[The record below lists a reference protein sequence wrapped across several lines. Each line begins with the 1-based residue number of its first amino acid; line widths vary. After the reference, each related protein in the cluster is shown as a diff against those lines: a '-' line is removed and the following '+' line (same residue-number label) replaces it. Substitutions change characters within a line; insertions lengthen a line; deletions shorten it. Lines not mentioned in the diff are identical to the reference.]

1 MAVYSKFSEDQI
13 GVLSDA
19 IGGAVSNLRGID
31 SGISNTIYEA
41 EFDNARTNEKI
52 VIIIHET
59 PDQTANGVPV
69 EQSSK
74 IPDLMSY
81 AADNMV
87 QGVYDSDGGVVNTI
101 IPKPYKWHFGKNF
114 GIMSFPHAS
123 NVGVM
128 VNKTVSILPFIDG
141 ITLDWN
147 PDKCHSN
154 AMIEQAGRGLAA
166 FHLAVEGFPE
176 GGSMLNPYGVDR
188 SLSSID
194 NLLSDSTA
202 IRRLEKF
209 LDNKESVNSADNIL
223 NILGNEADYI
233 DKNWD
238 SYVEGLP
245 KNVIHGDYFPDNT
258 IITNSGSQ
266 AIIDYGNSAQE
277 VELLDIAIS
286 INAWVCESGVF
297 NAERLSAFIDGYNS
311 VKPLSEMEMRALPF
325 LGRVASFSRSLLR
338 IDIALNVENFDNA
351 NSPEDCI
358 AQLEYWRFKNKKI
371 NLDEP
376 DISL

>member
-1 MAVYSKFSEDQI
+1 MGA
-13 GVLSDA
+13 LSDA
-19 IGGAVSNLRGID
+19 IGGTVSNLRGID
-31 SGISNTIYEA
+31 LGISNTIYEA
-41 EFDNARTNEKI
+41 EFDNAGSNERI
-52 VIIIHET
+52 VVIIHET
-59 PDQTANGVPV
+59 PDQTANGVLA

-81 AADNMV
+81 AADNMM
-87 QGVYDSDGGVVNTI
+87 QGIYDSDGGIVDTI
-101 IPKPYKWHFGKNF
+101 IPKPYKWHFDKNF
-114 GIMSFPHAS
+114 GTMSFPHAS
-123 NVGVM
+123 DVGVM
-128 VNKTVSILPFIDG
+128 VDKTVSILPFIDG
-141 ITLDWN
+141 IPLDWN

-154 AMIEQAGRGLAA
+154 AMIKQAGRGLAA
-166 FHLAVEGFPE
+166 FHLAVEGFSE
-176 GGSMLNPYGVDR
+176 QGDMLNPYGVDR

-194 NLLSDSTA
+194 NLLSDSIA
-202 IRRLEKF
+202 IGRLERF
-209 LDNKESVNSADNIL
+209 LHNKGSVNSVDNIL

-233 DKNWD
+233 DRNW
-238 SYVEGLP
+238 SLYVQGLP
-245 KNVIHGDYFPDNT
+245 KNIIHGDYFPDNT

-286 INAWVCESGVF
+286 LNAWVCESGVF
-297 NAERLSAFIDGYNS
+297 NAERLSAFIGGYNS

-338 IDIALNVENFDNA
+338 IDIALNGENFDNA
-351 NSPEDCI
+351 NSPDDCI
-358 AQLEYWRFKNKKI
+358 EQLEYWCLENKKI

>member
-1 MAVYSKFSEDQI
+1 MAVYSKFSEEQM
-13 GVLSDA
+13 GALSDA
-19 IGGAVSNLRGID
+19 IGGTVSNLRGID
-31 SGISNTIYEA
+31 LGISNTIYEA
-41 EFDNARTNEKI
+41 EFDNAGSNERI
-52 VIIIHET
+52 VVIIHET
-59 PDQTANGVPV
+59 PDQTANGVLA

-81 AADNMV
+81 AADNMM
-87 QGVYDSDGGVVNTI
+87 QGIYDSDGGIVDTI
-101 IPKPYKWHFGKNF
+101 IPKPYKWHFDKNF
-114 GIMSFPHAS
+114 GTMSFPHAS
-123 NVGVM
+123 DVGVM
-128 VNKTVSILPFIDG
+128 VDKTVSILPFIDG
-141 ITLDWN
+141 IPLDWN

-154 AMIEQAGRGLAA
+154 AMIKQAGRGLAA
-166 FHLAVEGFPE
+166 FHLAVEGFSE
-176 GGSMLNPYGVDR
+176 QGDMLNPYGVDR

-194 NLLSDSTA
+194 NLLSDSIA
-202 IRRLEKF
+202 IGRLERF
-209 LDNKESVNSADNIL
+209 LHNKGSVNSVDNIL

-233 DKNWD
+233 DRNW
-238 SYVEGLP
+238 SLYVQGLP
-245 KNVIHGDYFPDNT
+245 KNIIHGDYFPDNT

-286 INAWVCESGVF
+286 LNAWVCESGVF
-297 NAERLSAFIDGYNS
+297 NAERLSAFIGGYNS

-338 IDIALNVENFDNA
+338 IDIALNGENFDNA
-351 NSPEDCI
+351 NSPDDCI
-358 AQLEYWRFKNKKI
+358 EQLEYWCLENKKI